1 DGTMQVVESIDLR
14 PSTRVSYTVREI
26 ISSMN
31 TALQADN
38 MTSKALKKYFGS
50 PRNPSLANVSAIVPF
65 SSERKLSAVSFKG
78 EGTYFLGAPE
88 YVLKTPNQHVS
99 DMVARFSAQGL
110 RVLLLAHSTTT
121 MSSSSANIPQ
131 VRRPIAIIAIEDH
144 IRTDAEETI
153 NWFRQNGV
161 AIKII
166 SGDNPSTVANIAT
179 RVGVEDAENYIS
191 LEGMTE
197 EQVREAATKYTVFG
211 RVSPDQ
217 KAILVTAMRQAG
229 QTVAMTGDGVND
241 ILAMKEADCSI
252 SLAGGSDAARQVA
265 HLILMN
271 DSFNSLPM
279 VVAEGRRVVNNLQN
293 ATSMFFMKTV
303 YVIAINIMLIIMHFG
318 LGQTMASPLTS
329 LQVTLMDAVVVAI
342 PTTALAILPN
352 RNIIKGNFLS
362 NVLKRCFPAS
372 LTFIVTTA
380 IIYALRELQP
390 DMIPTNEQLGTLV
403 TITYTFGGI
412 CAVHHALKPL
422 TKWKLLAYIFVWVI
436 VLVALLV
443 PQFYSMLSYVPLTR
457 EQLLLLIAEIL
468 ATPFILNFFE
478 FLFFGHK
485 NCVGKSNKK
494 KTN

>member
-1 DGTMQVVESIDLR
+1 
-14 PSTRVSYTVREI
+14 
-26 ISSMN
+26 
-31 TALQADN
+31 
-38 MTSKALKKYFGS
+38 
-50 PRNPSLANVSAIVPF
+50 
-65 SSERKLSAVSFKG
+65 
-78 EGTYFLGAPE
+78 
-88 YVLKTPNQHVS
+88 
-99 DMVARFSAQGL
+99 
-110 RVLLLAHSTTT
+110 
-121 MSSSSANIPQ
+121 
-131 VRRPIAIIAIEDH
+131 
-144 IRTDAEETI
+144 
-153 NWFRQNGV
+153 
-161 AIKII
+161 
-166 SGDNPSTVANIAT
+166 
-179 RVGVEDAENYIS
+179 
-191 LEGMTE
+191 
-197 EQVREAATKYTVFG
+197 
-211 RVSPDQ
+211 
-217 KAILVTAMRQAG
+217 
-229 QTVAMTGDGVND
+229 
-241 ILAMKEADCSI
+241 
-252 SLAGGSDAARQVA
+252 
-265 HLILMN
+265 MN

-303 YVIAINIMLIIMHFG
+303 YVITINIMLIIMHFG

-329 LQVTLMDAVVVAI
+329 LQVTLMDAVVVAL
-342 PTTALAILPN
+342 PTFVLAILPN
-352 RNIIKGNFLS
+352 RNIIKGNFLT

-443 PQFYSMLSYVPLTR
+443 PQFYSTLSYVPLTR

-478 FLFFGHK
+478 FLFFGPK
-485 NCVGKSNKK
+485 NCMGKSNKK